1 MHVSSRLHALTY
13 LPAAV
18 RNGHRTGMRN
28 LATHAF
34 GR

>member
-18 RNGHRTGMRN
+18 RNRHRTGMRN